1 MRVYLLT
8 VTGMSNLLTRQNTQ
22 NNIIIKKKLRIIF
35 KENNNH
41 LVAKVLV
48 EMQMEPIVSD

>member
-22 NNIIIKKKLRIIF
+22 KNIIIKKKLRIIF

-48 EMQMEPIVSD
+48 EMQMEPIVTD